1 MLEYMKAL
9 CSHSHLHVSGEV
21 DICIRKL
28 KNLEINMNINIH
40 SQFIVEQLQN
50 LNEYITS
57 SVFP

>member
-1 MLEYMKAL
+1 MKTL

-57 SVFP
+57 STFP